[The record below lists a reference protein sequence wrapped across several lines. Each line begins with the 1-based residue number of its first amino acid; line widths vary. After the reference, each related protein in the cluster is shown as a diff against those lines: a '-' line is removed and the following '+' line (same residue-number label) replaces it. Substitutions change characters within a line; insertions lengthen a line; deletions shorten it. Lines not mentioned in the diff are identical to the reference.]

1 MKLQAKHKKT
11 LIIAGLALAAAAAA
25 YYLWHSSQPQGPGE
39 GFVSGNGRIEATEL
53 NASSK
58 LPGRVTE
65 VLVNEGDFVK
75 AGQPLVRMDIASLN
89 AQLDEARA
97 YHQQAVT
104 GVSNAQAMSSQRS
117 SDEAAARAAVVSAE
131 SDLDAA
137 RRKLRRTEVLA
148 REGASSMQELDDDRA
163 RVKAAQAQVN
173 AAKARQVA
181 AQAATVASRTQIDSA
196 RSAVDAAAATMKRIE
211 TEVADSVLVAP
222 RDARVQYRIVQP
234 NEVLGA
240 GSPALNMIDLNDVY
254 MTFFI
259 PEQVAGRVAI
269 GSEARIVLDTA
280 PDYPI
285 PAKISFVAS
294 SAQFTPKTV
303 ETASERQK
311 LMFRIKAQI
320 SPELLQQYPEQVK
333 IGLPGVAWIKLDP
346 NAAWPA
352 SLAPKTRP

>member
-1 MKLQAKHKKT
+1 M
-11 LIIAGLALAAAAAA
+11 
-25 YYLWHSSQPQGPGE
+25 
-39 GFVSGNGRIEATEL
+39 
-53 NASSK
+53 
-58 LPGRVTE
+58 
-65 VLVNEGDFVK
+65 
-75 AGQPLVRMDIASLN
+75 
-89 AQLDEARA
+89 
-97 YHQQAVT
+97 
-104 GVSNAQAMSSQRS
+104 
-117 SDEAAARAAVVSAE
+117 VSAE
-131 SDLDAA
+131 SQLDAA

-163 RVKAAQAQVN
+163 RVKTAQAQLN
-173 AAKARQVA
+173 AAKAQHVA
-181 AQAATVASRTQIDSA
+181 AQSATAAARIQIDSA
-196 RSAVDAAAATMKRIE
+196 KSAVDAASATVQRVH
-211 TEVADSVLVAP
+211 TEVEDSVLVAP
-222 RDARVQYRIVQP
+222 RDARVQYRVVQP

-311 LMFRIKAQI
+311 LMFRVKAQI

>member
-1 MKLQAKHKKT
+1 MKLQLTPKT
-11 LIIAGLALAAAAAA
+11 LMLTAAAVALALAG
-25 YYLWHSSQPQGPGE
+25 YYGWQASQDQGPGE
-39 GFVSGNGRIEATEL
+39 GFVSGNGRIEATEI
-53 NASSK
+53 NATSK
-58 LPGRVTE
+58 LAGRVAE

-75 AGQPLVRMDIASLN
+75 AGQPLVRMDIAALN
-89 AQLDEARA
+89 AQRNEAEA

-104 GVSNAQAMSSQRS
+104 GVSNARAMVSLRS
-117 SDEAAARAAVVSAE
+117 SDEAAAQAAVVSAE
-131 SDLDAA
+131 SQLDAA

-163 RVKAAQAQVN
+163 RVKTAQAQLN
-173 AAKARQVA
+173 ATKAQHVA
-181 AQAATVASRTQIDSA
+181 AQSATAAARIQIDSA
-196 RSAVDAAAATMKRIE
+196 KSAVDAASATVQRVH
-211 TEVADSVLVAP
+211 TEVEDSVLVAP

-240 GSPALNMIDLNDVY
+240 GAPALNMIDLGDVY

-285 PAKISFVAS
+285 PATISFVAS

-303 ETASERQK
+303 ETESERQK
-311 LMFRIKAQI
+311 LMFRVKAQV
-320 SPELLQQYPEQVK
+320 PRELLQKYPEQVK
-333 IGLPGVAWIKLDP
+333 VGLPGVAWIKLDP
-346 NAAWPA
+346 QAAWPEQ
-352 SLAPKTRP
+352 LTPKTRP